1 MVNVKEISDLWVEIQ
16 IDCSCQSHQSTF
28 QHVSSASSPKG
39 FCIAVKMSSYFFFL
53 KFCKVKETS
62 IFFHITKF
70 KLLGGDSHHTESLCM
85 EVGWVDRWANILQ
98 CLKDN
103 VLIPLWIHCSI
114 FSYKVLIYPKSHS
127 QNLTMSCLSSRHF
140 STVSLVNYRKYWPAH
155 LCIRS
160 KNSSLWCFKVK
171 GNSAAC

>member
-1 MVNVKEISDLWVEIQ
+1 MSKSPIGFPTRFLSFLPKRLLYCCQNVILL
-16 IDCSCQSHQSTF
+16 
-28 QHVSSASSPKG
+28 
-39 FCIAVKMSSYFFFL
+39 FFFL

-103 VLIPLWIHCSI
+103 VLIPLLIHCSI

-140 STVSLVNYRKYWPAH
+140 STVSLVNYRKY
-155 LCIRS
+155 
-160 KNSSLWCFKVK
+160 
-171 GNSAAC
+171 

>member
-16 IDCSCQSHQSTF
+16 IDCSCQSHQSAF

-39 FCIAVKMSSYFFFL
+39 FCIAVKMSSYFFFSEIL
-53 KFCKVKETS
+53 QGERN
-62 IFFHITKF
+62 IYI
-70 KLLGGDSHHTESLCM
+70 LSHNQVQVTWRRQSHTESLCM

-103 VLIPLWIHCSI
+103 VLIPLLIHCSI